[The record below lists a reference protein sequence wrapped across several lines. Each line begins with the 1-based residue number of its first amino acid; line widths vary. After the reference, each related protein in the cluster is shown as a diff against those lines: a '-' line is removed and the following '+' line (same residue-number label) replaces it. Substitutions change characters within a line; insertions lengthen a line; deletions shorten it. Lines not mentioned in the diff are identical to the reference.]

1 MSKAEIIWELKISK
15 TLPEEEGQSHAGI
28 SPENQR
34 LESVVEAE
42 VHSTVDEDTDGG
54 DDEASVETL
63 DTVRLQGLGVDV
75 NETVELPLTSLAL
88 GVIGQP
94 GPCVVQ
100 RVDEHQRESP
110 SESSA
115 GDVGAELQRLGS
127 VLRGLEDGFDLI
139 FEGKVQGLGGEVPQN
154 VSKVS

>member
-1 MSKAEIIWELKISK
+1 MIIVRKLTEGHQGAR
-15 TLPEEEGQSHAGI
+15 LP
-28 SPENQR
+28 
-34 LESVVEAE
+34 
-42 VHSTVDEDTDGG
+42 VDEDTDSG
-54 DDEASVETL
+54 DGESSVQSLDSVRLEGLHIDIDEA
-63 DTVRLQGLGVDV
+63 
-75 NETVELPLTSLAL
+75 VELPLSALAL

-94 GPCVVQ
+94 GSGVVQ